1 MITSI
6 GSYMGMTFDDE
17 VFTYLTDDFGGHP
30 FIIRQ
35 ICSKLFNQ
43 IKNNK
48 SKHITKYFYSEK
60 RELLTKSIYDYLD
73 LIIIILKEKYP
84 LEYELLEYLSQD
96 DFETFNDYANTSN
109 ELIAHLLGYGLI
121 KEEYSNYHFRIKSIK
136 PYIKEKSIIDVIPS
150 TKEAKWSMISE
161 KRNNLETNLRTIV
174 KQTLRS
180 NFGIEDGKNKF
191 ISILSNKH
199 KYENMGFN
207 DIFKSHL
214 YFEDLRKI
222 IEKEWEVF
230 KKIFNNDKTI
240 FSRHMEL
247 VNKYR
252 IDAHANEID
261 NSTMGLVLSSLQ
273 WLTKQIEDYID

>member
-1 MITSI
+1 M
-6 GSYMGMTFDDE
+6 
-17 VFTYLTDDFGGHP
+17 
-30 FIIRQ
+30 
-35 ICSKLFNQ
+35 
-43 IKNNK
+43 
-48 SKHITKYFYSEK
+48 
-60 RELLTKSIYDYLD
+60 
-73 LIIIILKEKYP
+73 EKY
-84 LEYELLEYLSQD
+84 LQIREI
-96 DFETFNDYANTSN
+96 AIR
-109 ELIAHLLGYGLI
+109 LIHV
-121 KEEYSNYHFRIKSIK
+121 KSIK